1 MARVVP
7 AYPHSSLNTIMLCS
21 ITAGRV
27 RWNIARRVCVLAS
40 ICVDVGFINLGLK
53 RELRPVSSTSIIH
66 DAFNKFCH
74 EDSFHLHLMT
84 QWLCGPTA
92 AFITHTHSA
101 MKAALWKPTRPPVL
115 AQTLQNQC
123 LHMEMFPLVGINLV
137 QGWKKKIHQPQSS
150 AAQKIHNRKNLE
162 KFSHD
167 PEEPL
172 SEKTLSLSSLD
183 DGRFLLVI
191 SLEFTSHRKHF
202 DLELCWSHADL
213 NAALERPAG
222 WLTLQNCMS
231 TSSFLQLTFNP
242 RWLFPTEVAWLKLQ
256 VKVDKEGSEFKPNS
270 ILWVKPHV

>member
-74 EDSFHLHLMT
+74 KDSFHLHLMT

-137 QGWKKKIHQPQSS
+137 QGWKKKKSINHEAARLRKSTTGKIWRSS
-150 AAQKIHNRKNLE
+150 RM
-162 KFSHD
+162 
-167 PEEPL
+167 
-172 SEKTLSLSSLD
+172 TLKSLSQRKLSPC
-183 DGRFLLVI
+183 LLWMTAV
-191 SLEFTSHRKHF
+191 S
-202 DLELCWSHADL
+202 C
-213 NAALERPAG
+213 
-222 WLTLQNCMS
+222 
-231 TSSFLQLTFNP
+231 
-242 RWLFPTEVAWLKLQ
+242 
-256 VKVDKEGSEFKPNS
+256 
-270 ILWVKPHV
+270 

>member
-74 EDSFHLHLMT
+74 KDSFHLHLMT

-137 QGWKKKIHQPQSS
+137 QGWKKKNPSTTKQRGSENPQ
-150 AAQKIHNRKNLE
+150 QE
-162 KFSHD
+162 KFGEVLAW
-167 PEEPL
+167 PWRA
-172 SEKTLSLSSLD
+172 SLRENSLPVFF
-183 DGRFLLVI
+183 GWRPFPVSYFAGIYKPPQTFWFGAVLI
-191 SLEFTSHRKHF
+191 SCGLECGTWTPGG
-202 DLELCWSHADL
+202 LT
-213 NAALERPAG
+213 NAAELYEHF
-222 WLTLQNCMS
+222 LFSS
-231 TSSFLQLTFNP
+231 T
-242 RWLFPTEVAWLKLQ
+242 
-256 VKVDKEGSEFKPNS
+256 D
-270 ILWVKPHV
+270 I